1 MTFRARITL
10 AAAAAVAVAVSLLA
24 GATYV
29 IVRDVLYDQL
39 DTSLRE
45 KAGEAAL
52 ISRNGAFAIRL
63 PGGPFGASAIQAQI
77 VPADEALTPPDEA
90 VPILLGDR
98 RVAAGDQPAGFRD
111 ATIDGIRVRAFVQR
125 IAPGLAV
132 LVSRSVEEVESTLS
146 RLRMLLALVALVGI
160 GGAAL
165 LGLVV
170 ARSALRPVRRLTA
183 AAEDVA
189 RTTDLTRRIDVEG
202 EDELSR
208 LAASVNSM
216 LASLE
221 HAVAAQRNLVADASH
236 ELRTPLT
243 SVRTNVELLAR
254 GGRMPTAERRRMLAD
269 VVAQLEELSAL
280 VNDLVELARDG
291 AQPDELE
298 DVRLD
303 EVVAAAVERVRR
315 RSPGASFS
323 LDLSPSLVR
332 GVPARLDRAAV
343 NLLENAVAWNRDD
356 APIEVSVA
364 DGTLTVRDHGP
375 GIADDDAERVFDRFY
390 RAPAAR
396 GTPGSGLGLSIVRQ
410 VAEAHGGRA
419 LAERAAGGGS
429 RFRLVLPVEPLEPLE
444 SLSAIS

>member
-10 AAAAAVAVAVSLLA
+10 AAAAAVAVAVGLLA

-29 IVRDVLYDQL
+29 IVHDVLYDQL

-52 ISRNGAFAIRL
+52 ISRNGTFAIRL
-63 PGGPFGASAIQAQI
+63 PGGPFGASAIRAQI
-77 VPADEALTPPDEA
+77 VPADAALTPPDEVVRIVA
-90 VPILLGDR
+90 EDR
-98 RVAAGDQPAGFRD
+98 RIAAGDQPAGFRNI
-111 ATIDGIRVRAFVQR
+111 AVDGIRVRAFVQR

-132 LVSRSVEEVESTLS
+132 LVSRPVDEVESTLS
-146 RLRMLLALVALVGI
+146 RLRVLLALVALVGI

-208 LAASVNSM
+208 LAGSVNSM

-243 SVRTNVELLAR
+243 SIRTNVELLAR
-254 GGRMPTAERRRMLAD
+254 GGRMPTVERRRMLAD

-280 VNDLVELARDG
+280 VSDLVELARDG
-291 AQPDELE
+291 AQPEELE

-303 EVVAAAVERVRR
+303 EVAAGAVQRVQR
-315 RSPGASFS
+315 RSPGTSFS
-323 LDLSPSLVR
+323 LDLRPTLVR

-375 GIADDDAERVFDRFY
+375 GIADADAERVFDRFY
-390 RAPAAR
+390 RAPTAR
-396 GTPGSGLGLSIVRQ
+396 GKPGSGLGLSIVRQ

-429 RFRLVLPVEPLEPLE
+429 RFRLVLPVEPLET
-444 SLSAIS
+444 LSAIS